1 MSKVRKAVYAGTF
14 DPITS
19 GHLNIIQ
26 RGSQVFDELIV
37 AIAKD
42 NYKQNLFDLEE
53 RTALVEASVADME
66 NVRVVPFSGLLVDF
80 CIEQGA
86 GAIVRGLRVTSD
98 FDHEFQMA
106 LMNRKLKPELDTV
119 FFVSDSDNLFVSSSI
134 VKSVAELGGHVEDL
148 VPPVVAEAMKKKYA
162 EQKKA

>member
-42 NYKQNLFDLEE
+42 NYKHNLFNLE
-53 RTALVEASVADME
+53 
-66 NVRVVPFSGLLVDF
+66 
-80 CIEQGA
+80 
-86 GAIVRGLRVTSD
+86 
-98 FDHEFQMA
+98 
-106 LMNRKLKPELDTV
+106 
-119 FFVSDSDNLFVSSSI
+119 
-134 VKSVAELGGHVEDL
+134 
-148 VPPVVAEAMKKKYA
+148 
-162 EQKKA
+162 